1 VAEVARRKL
10 AELLPPSRVR
20 CVTFSKDPHLG
31 PYILVEVAMG
41 ASEAL
46 ELWEKLVEELHP
58 RLKTPIFVAWSGGV
72 DVSPAELGRRLGK
85 LLAKMRVSPLTL
97 SRPVDV
103 VEELE
108 REWWQPATS
117 TRACAWP
124 AGSRCREMLQ
134 GSPRFASPRRP

>member
-1 VAEVARRKL
+1 MAEVARREL
-10 AELLPPSRVR
+10 ARLLPPSKV
-20 CVTFSKDPHLG
+20 VSATFSKDPHLG

-46 ELWEKLVEELHP
+46 ELWEELVEELHP

-97 SRPVDV
+97 SHPVDV

-108 REWWQPATS
+108 REW
-117 TRACAWP
+117 
-124 AGSRCREMLQ
+124 
-134 GSPRFASPRRP
+134 